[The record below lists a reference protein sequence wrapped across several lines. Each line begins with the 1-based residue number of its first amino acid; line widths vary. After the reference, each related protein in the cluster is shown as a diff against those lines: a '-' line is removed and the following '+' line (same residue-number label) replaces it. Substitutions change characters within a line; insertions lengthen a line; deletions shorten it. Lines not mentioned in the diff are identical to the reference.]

1 MAELVNPKIKAKSV
15 GFIEEGEQLSR
26 QLFERHFATSGS
38 NP

>member
-26 QLFERHFATSGS
+26 ELFERHFMRSSS